1 MRCAPGFIEGSWRL
15 FAPGIRRGGTE
26 RVGMIGRS
34 IRFGAMA
41 VLLAMTLAGCGV
53 RGALDGPGAKSKT
66 GAGGLS
72 SATKQPGEPV
82 EKPKH
87 RDFVLDGLIR

>member
-1 MRCAPGFIEGSWRL
+1 
-15 FAPGIRRGGTE
+15 
-26 RVGMIGRS
+26 MIGRS
-34 IRFGAMA
+34 IRFGTMA

-53 RGALDGPGAKSKT
+53 RGALDSPGAKK
-66 GAGGLS
+66 GAGSGALS
-72 SATKQPGEPV
+72 SATKEPGEPA